1 MESNRIDIKETVLI
15 MIFKNNSTIFLGFAA
30 VYSLAAGFLPGL
42 AKAEEN
48 GRFAQAVNCR
58 EVDVDT
64 ALNVRETP
72 GGQVIGRLEDG
83 ENVYLSTEPVDG
95 WVAIGSPMDGYV
107 STDYLNYCTG
117 AISSPAQPIAQA
129 TPTIP
134 GDAVPST
141 SSTVPGSNCREIITP
156 DVTIRATPGGEA
168 IGTLDENQEVYIANE
183 GNRGWVP
190 IESPV
195 NGYVSA
201 TNLGYCD
208 GAAPGDEQSVQ
219 PLPPSASNP
228 GELVSEVPGG
238 DCRETNTSGVAIF
251 NQPNGEIV
259 GTLEAD
265 QAVYIANEGRGGW
278 VPVEAPVDGY
288 VNANYLTYC
297 DGPLPN
303 IPVSSCREVDVF
315 SRLNVRERPGGEVVA
330 QLEDGRAVSIRDRGQ
345 NGWVPIVAPLKG
357 YVAADYLEYCP

>member
-1 MESNRIDIKETVLI
+1 
-15 MIFKNNSTIFLGFAA
+15 MIFTNKPTILLGFAT

-48 GRFAQAVNCR
+48 GRLAQAVNCR
-58 EVDVDT
+58 QVDVNT

-72 GGQVIGRLEDG
+72 GGATVGMLKDG
-83 ENVYLSTEPVDG
+83 ENVYLSAEPADG

-117 AISSPAQPIAQA
+117 AISSPAQPVAQA

-141 SSTVPGSNCREIITP
+141 SSTVPGSNCRQIITP
-156 DVTIRATPGGEA
+156 DVTIRQEPGGEA
-168 IGTLDENQEVYIANE
+168 IGTLEQNQEVYIANE

-195 NGYVSA
+195 SGYVSA

-208 GAAPGDEQSVQ
+208 GATPGDEQSRQ

-228 GELVSEVPGG
+228 GEFVSTVPEG
-238 DCRETNTSGVAIF
+238 DCRETNTSGVTIF
-251 NQPNGEIV
+251 DEPGGEIV

-265 QAVYIANEGRGGW
+265 QAVYIANEGRNGW
-278 VPVEAPVDGY
+278 VPVEVPVNGY
-288 VNANYLTYC
+288 VNADYLTYC
-297 DGPLPN
+297 SGPLPN
-303 IPVSSCREVDVF
+303 IPTSSCREVDVY
-315 SRLNVRERPGGEVVA
+315 SRLNVREEPGGETIA

-345 NGWVPIVAPLKG
+345 NGWVPIVAPLQG
-357 YVAADYLEYCP
+357 YVSAEYLEYCP